1 MSVSYNYR
9 HLYYFWVVA
18 KEGSMSKAA
27 DRLNMAVQTIS
38 VQVHEL
44 EKDLGQLL
52 FKPVGRGLG
61 LTEAGQAALKLADQI
76 FSLGEQ
82 LPAMVK
88 DAASNTRM
96 KLTIGVS
103 DGLPKLITRTLIE
116 SVLSEKNLQLI
127 CHEGEFDDLVA
138 DLALH
143 RLDLVLADR
152 SAPENKNLNL
162 YSKELGSS
170 PIAWYASPTL
180 AKQSARAFPD
190 CLADLPILLPTHH
203 ASSRLPIDAWLDQQR
218 ITPNLAGEFEDSA
231 LLVTFGSSGMGVFPA
246 AQRLAKELKNNYGLE
261 QIGVSES
268 IREYFFALRT
278 EKKVHHP
285 LIQKILG
292 QTLLQ

>member
-1 MSVSYNYR
+1 
-9 HLYYFWVVA
+9 
-18 KEGSMSKAA
+18 MSKAA

-170 PIAWYASPTL
+170 AIAWYASPTL
-180 AKQSARAFPD
+180 ALQTQRAFPD

-203 ASSRLPIDAWLDQQR
+203 ASSRLQIDAWLDQQR

-246 AQRLAKELKNNYGLE
+246 AQRLAKELKSNYGLE
-261 QIGVSES
+261 QIGVSET

-278 EKKVHHP
+278 EKKVQHP